1 MCALAVPS
9 PSTSHRLSL
18 QEEVDW
24 YVNVAGPYHT
34 KCAMD
39 SAVEVTEDEDVQ
51 RWITC
56 CNDMVVVNAV
66 SVVVGTSALQKL
78 VAHFIARKE

>member
-1 MCALAVPS
+1 
-9 PSTSHRLSL
+9 
-18 QEEVDW
+18 
-24 YVNVAGPYHT
+24 
-34 KCAMD
+34 MD
-39 SAVEVTEDEDVQ
+39 SAVDVTEDEDVQ

-78 VAHFIARKE
+78 VEHFIARKEWMKAAKTEFAIVKMTREWTNPQPDSGQSL